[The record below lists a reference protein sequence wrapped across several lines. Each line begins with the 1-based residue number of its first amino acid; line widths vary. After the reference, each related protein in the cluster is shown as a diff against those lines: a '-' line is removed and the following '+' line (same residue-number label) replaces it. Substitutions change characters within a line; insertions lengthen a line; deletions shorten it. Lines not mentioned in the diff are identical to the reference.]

1 MDRKAQRIET
11 IRAHLRNL
19 IYDQHG
25 ELVDPKDI
33 TNTHRSRAPFQFV
46 FKSDD
51 PKQPKVSI
59 ASISQPDYD
68 AIMRLIK
75 AGRLRASRID
85 ENLTFFGFKQDPDS
99 SQRSPTEIFETSAS
113 SSPIESARQLMFHM
127 HKRELSSSEETM
139 PGRSQAGAI
148 LPTLPPFSTI
158 MTRRNT
164 SPLSPH
170 LQTTQPPPP
179 PHPQGFDS
187 FIPLGSHPIPTAMA
201 IDEPPGSPGLACWSQ
216 LNKHI
221 HKLRLGA
228 VQWAEDLG
236 DIQTRVEELSKLENQ
251 VSAKSSQEIYLKVE
265 SLRSENS
272 ALRLRVEALEKE
284 NRDIKNQRDYLK
296 GLLDQYGIPQHS
308 ERLSRAAAVN
318 N

>member
-1 MDRKAQRIET
+1 MDAMSLPIVRIET

-19 IYDQHG
+19 IYEQHG

-85 ENLTFFGFKQDPDS
+85 ENLTFFGFKQDLDS

-139 PGRSQAGAI
+139 PGRSQAGVV
-148 LPTLPPFSTI
+148 LPKLPPFSTI

-164 SPLSPH
+164 SPLSPR
-170 LQTTQPPPP
+170 LQTAQPPPP

-187 FIPLGSHPIPTAMA
+187 FTPLGPHPIPTAMA
-201 IDEPPGSPGLACWSQ
+201 IDESPGSPRLACWSQ
-216 LNKHI
+216 LNQHI

-251 VSAKSSQEIYLKVE
+251 SV
-265 SLRSENS
+265 
-272 ALRLRVEALEKE
+272 
-284 NRDIKNQRDYLK
+284 
-296 GLLDQYGIPQHS
+296 
-308 ERLSRAAAVN
+308 
-318 N
+318 